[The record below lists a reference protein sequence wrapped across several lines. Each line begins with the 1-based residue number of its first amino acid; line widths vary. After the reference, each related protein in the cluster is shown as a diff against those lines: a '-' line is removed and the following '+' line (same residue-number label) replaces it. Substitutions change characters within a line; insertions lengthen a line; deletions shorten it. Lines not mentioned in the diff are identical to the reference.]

1 MTAQPKP
8 RESQSAID
16 SQLGAELEKMKQG
29 GTFKVVRTLQ
39 APMQPHTVME
49 GKGEVL
55 VLSANNYLGL
65 SNHPDVVKAGHA
77 ALDEYGAGTASVRF
91 ICGTFSIHHELEA
104 KLAQLHRTPSALTY
118 PSCWQANTGSIPA
131 ITGEGDAIIADALN
145 HASLIDGCRM
155 SKAKRAIY
163 KHSDMADLKEKLEAA
178 KGARR
183 ILVVTDGVF
192 SMEGDIAPLPDVI
205 ELCRTYGAT
214 LFMDDCHGVG
224 VMGKHGRG
232 TAEHFG
238 VEGEVDI
245 ISGTLGK
252 ALGGAAGGYI
262 AASKEVT
269 DYLYQVSRPQIFS
282 NALPATVAASSLEAI
297 RVMEREPQRVERLH
311 KLVDKMREGL
321 KARGFKPLDGE
332 AAIVPLIVGETA
344 AAIRMSEEMLKEGIF
359 ITGFGYPVVPEGE
372 ARLRIQ
378 ICADLTDADMERAF
392 AAFEKVGKKL
402 GVI

>member
-1 MTAQPKP
+1 
-8 RESQSAID
+8 
-16 SQLGAELEKMKQG
+16 
-29 GTFKVVRTLQ
+29 
-39 APMQPHTVME
+39 
-49 GKGEVL
+49 
-55 VLSANNYLGL
+55 
-65 SNHPDVVKAGHA
+65 
-77 ALDEYGAGTASVRF
+77 
-91 ICGTFSIHHELEA
+91 
-104 KLAQLHRTPSALTY
+104 
-118 PSCWQANTGSIPA
+118 
-131 ITGEGDAIIADALN
+131 
-145 HASLIDGCRM
+145 
-155 SKAKRAIY
+155 
-163 KHSDMADLKEKLEAA
+163 
-178 KGARR
+178 
-183 ILVVTDGVF
+183 
-192 SMEGDIAPLPDVI
+192 
-205 ELCRTYGAT
+205 
-214 LFMDDCHGVG
+214 
-224 VMGKHGRG
+224 MGKHGRG